1 MVLANNSVEQ
11 EIPLNTSWS
20 NDGDRVNMD
29 YTFNTFSNGNQTGL
43 RTPNNQRV
51 KRGRVTDSASRRQK
65 ESDKAAATHI
75 KSSHVG
81 GGGKKS
87 ESAEEKGEMALGA
100 RLRHC
105 LAGLGL

>member
-1 MVLANNSVEQ
+1 MET
-11 EIPLNTSWS
+11 ETTWFI
-20 NDGDRVNMD
+20 
-29 YTFNTFSNGNQTGL
+29 FNTFSKGNHAGL
-43 RTPNNQRV
+43 LTPNNQRV

-65 ESDKAAATHI
+65 ESDKAAAATHI

-100 RLRHC
+100 RLRHS

>member
-1 MVLANNSVEQ
+1 MAIRLRCNNE
-11 EIPLNTSWS
+11 
-20 NDGDRVNMD
+20 
-29 YTFNTFSNGNQTGL
+29 
-43 RTPNNQRV
+43 RV
-51 KRGRVTDSASRRQK
+51 KHGRVTDSARRRQK
-65 ESDKAAATHI
+65 ESDKAAAATHI

-100 RLRHC
+100 RLRRC